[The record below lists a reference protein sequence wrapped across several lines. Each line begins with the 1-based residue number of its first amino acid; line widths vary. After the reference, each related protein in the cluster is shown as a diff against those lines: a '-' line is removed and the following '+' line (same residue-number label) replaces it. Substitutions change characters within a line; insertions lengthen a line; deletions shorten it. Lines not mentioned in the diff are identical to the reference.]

1 MFPKN
6 FSIRKEAEKQMSGQ
20 ILGGFTIENHFNAVK
35 NNADI

>member
-1 MFPKN
+1 MFPKK

-20 ILGGFTIENHFNAVK
+20 ILGGYALENHFNAVK